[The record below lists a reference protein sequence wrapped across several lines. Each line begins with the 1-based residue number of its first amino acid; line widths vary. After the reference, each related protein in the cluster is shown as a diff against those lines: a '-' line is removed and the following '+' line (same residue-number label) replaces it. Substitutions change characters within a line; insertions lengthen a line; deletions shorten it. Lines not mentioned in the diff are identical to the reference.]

1 MLIISALDKIFEPSK
16 KYVFH
21 KNQGQISINK
31 FKFLFTFEDPKILP
45 KVQVFLF
52 WVNMLCQPKITLQ
65 KPSKC
70 SSEYNAFYSLRKS
83 SLETKL

>member
-21 KNQGQISINK
+21 KNHGQISINK
-31 FKFLFTFEDPKILP
+31 FKFLFIFEAPKSLHY
-45 KVQVFLF
+45 VQVFLF

-70 SSEYNAFYSLRKS
+70 SSEYNVFYSLRKS
-83 SLETKL
+83 CLEPKL